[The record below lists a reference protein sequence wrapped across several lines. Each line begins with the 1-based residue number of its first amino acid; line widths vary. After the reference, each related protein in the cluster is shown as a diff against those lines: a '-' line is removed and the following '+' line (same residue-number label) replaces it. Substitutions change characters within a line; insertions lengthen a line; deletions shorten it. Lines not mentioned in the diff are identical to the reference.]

1 MTKAYPY
8 RPRPRRLLGIP
19 ALFIGTIL
27 LLTPRVPAQTG
38 PSPTTITLASD
49 PTPEA
54 LVSAREALGEGSII
68 VMNGA
73 DWEDFDGLLDLPIVP
88 DTGGTDFAG
97 TATGPTQQANKLSI
111 MAVHLGS
118 DNVLDEF
125 TCYTVP
131 ASATSTAQD
140 YQQACSDAL
149 QQWED
154 QELSLS
160 STSSTPEPLAGDYT
174 PLLRIQHSSVFAT
187 GTHYE
192 NIRTYRLN
200 DTDPTRDW
208 YLVARDPASAPNFD
222 KCTNSNLTTA
232 CGWVT
237 HRRDFQTSLAA
248 PFNSNPKFQLFAVSP
263 SSPQGDEGQLTIGG
277 GLGGVAPFVGVE
289 YTVSWGQQRVSTD
302 AFINMDAKESSWVEN
317 FGTTGSS
324 PNRQTQTDS
333 QYFQSHNA
341 SIYQVPEGTSEFSVI
356 ARTRVDNIYY
366 NPGDDCAG
374 RVGCNHYNSLSSP
387 YNVVPLM
394 APIFTISTNSIT
406 LLPKGKAY
414 VYLEAHIPDSPW
426 VPAESRAGDLAWTAG
441 FGPGTSGLSISQSH
455 GTGPGYL
462 TISANGAAPGSQGT
476 IEFDTNPAYAAGSVV
491 KGPLILQV
499 NIATGVSP
507 RVLLAGGKNWN
518 GQILSSAELWN
529 PATNTSVLTGS
540 MANPRQLH
548 TATQLADGSVLVTG
562 GYDQSSSPQ
571 SSVEIYNPAT
581 GQFSPGPSMIAAR
594 AEHTA
599 TLFKAG
605 PLAGDVLIAGGAGQN
620 GNALSSA
627 ELYNPVT
634 NTFTS
639 LSPMHV
645 GRMRHTATSLADG
658 RILVAGGTLSQG
670 RTTGIGEAEI
680 FDPTTMQWSQVGNLH
695 EGRQGQSAALLTT
708 GQVLIAGGFNPYYD
722 PTKTAE
728 LFSPNSNQ
736 FTYTLSPMTVPRRYA
751 SAVSLVNGQVLVAGG
766 FNGASTAELF
776 DPSSETFSAAPVD
789 MTEQRDKPNATFLLN
804 TNTSNDGMVLFA
816 GGVVEATGSSGGKL
830 IELFDPATNTFARAG
845 NMTTP
850 RTGLTATLIGTS
862 Y

>member
-1 MTKAYPY
+1 MMV
-8 RPRPRRLLGIP
+8 LLI
-19 ALFIGTIL
+19 ATIL
-27 LLTPRVPAQTG
+27 PLTPRAPAQTG
-38 PSPTTITLASD
+38 LSPTTVTLASD

-88 DTGGTDFAG
+88 DTGETDFAG
-97 TATGPTQQANKLSI
+97 TATGSPQQANQLSI

-131 ASATSTAQD
+131 ASAESTAQD
-140 YQQACSDAL
+140 YQQTCSDAL
-149 QQWED
+149 QQWEG

-160 STSSTPEPLAGDYT
+160 ATSSTPEPLAGDYT
-174 PLLRIQHSSVFAT
+174 PLLRIQLASVFES

-192 NIRTYRLN
+192 NVRTYRLN

-208 YLVARDPASAPNFD
+208 YLVARDPASAPNFRG
-222 KCTNSNLTTA
+222 CTNSNIFAA

-237 HRRDFQTSLAA
+237 ELRDFQTSLAP
-248 PFNSNPKFQLFAVSP
+248 PFNSNPNFQLFAVAP
-263 SSPQGDEGQLTIGG
+263 NTPQGDEGTLKIGG
-277 GLGGVAPFVGVE
+277 GLSGVAPFERVE
-289 YTVSWGQQRVSTD
+289 YTVTWSQQRVKTNV
-302 AFINMDAKESSWVEN
+302 FINLNAKEASWVEN
-317 FGTTGSS
+317 FGTTASS

-341 SIYQVPEGTSEFSVI
+341 SIYQVPEGTNDFSVI
-356 ARTRVDNIYY
+356 ARVRMHNAYY
-366 NPGDDCAG
+366 NPDKYDGIST
-374 RVGCNHYNSLSSP
+374 NYSI
-387 YNVVPLM
+387 PLM

-406 LLPKGKAY
+406 LLPNGKAY
-414 VYLEAHIPDSPW
+414 VYLDAHIPDTPW
-426 VPAESRAGDLAWTAG
+426 VPAEWRAGDLAWTAG

-455 GTGPGYL
+455 GTGSGYL
-462 TISANGAAPGSQGT
+462 TISANGAGPGSQGT
-476 IEFDTNPAYAAGSVV
+476 IEFDTNPAYAAASVV

-507 RVLLAGGKNWN
+507 CVLLAGGKNWN
-518 GQILSSAELWN
+518 GQTLSSAELWN

-548 TATQLADGSVLVTG
+548 TATQLADGRVLVTG
-562 GYDQSSSPQ
+562 GYVQSSSPQ

-599 TLFKAG
+599 TLFKNG
-605 PLAGDVLIAGGAGQN
+605 PLAGEVLMAGGAGQN

-645 GRMRHTATSLADG
+645 ARMRHTATSLADG
-658 RILVAGGTLSQG
+658 RILVVGGTLSQG
-670 RTTGIGEAEI
+670 SDIGIGGAEI
-680 FDPTTMQWSQVGNLH
+680 FDPTTLRWSQVGNLH
-695 EGRQGQSAALLTT
+695 EGRQGQSATLLTT

-766 FNGASTAELF
+766 FNGANTAELF
-776 DPSSETFSAAPVD
+776 DPSSETFSFAPED

-804 TNTSNDGMVLFA
+804 TNTSNDGKVLFA

-830 IELFDPATNTFARAG
+830 IELFDPASNTFAPAG
-845 NMTTP
+845 NMTSP